1 VAKLVSVGLGN
12 DGRPAS
18 ATRRAMTGSR
28 AARILAPS
36 AGPTLRGR
44 AAACSA
50 IPSSVSWLR
59 GSPAGGGNVSITVM
73 NLVAGVDSST
83 QSTKVLLCRADDGTV
98 VGSASAPHP
107 DGTECPPERWWE
119 ALTSAGRDPDRVRP
133 VEQVAAQQH
142 GMVVLDDSGQVIRPA
157 MLWND
162 VKSAPQA
169 TALVAEF
176 GGPAEWAA
184 RTGSVPTMS
193 FTVTKLR
200 WLWENEPANAA
211 RVHQVLLPHDWLTW
225 KLADGGFGGHLGVE
239 PTTDRGDASGTGY
252 FSPAEGTWLPDYA
265 TRALGHPV
273 ALPRVA
279 APSEIVGRT
288 SWGAAL
294 SAGTGDNMG
303 AALGLGL
310 LDGDVG
316 VSIGTSGTAYATAA
330 KPSADPSGLVSGF
343 ADATG
348 RFLPLACTINAARVL
363 DVTARMLGV
372 SAEGLSA
379 LALSAQAGAGGV
391 TLLPYLDG
399 ERTPNRPAANGVLR
413 GLTTAN
419 ATQENLARAA
429 VEAVLCSLADAIEF
443 LGPRGITAGRVVLT
457 GGAAKSAAIRQIA
470 PAIFGL
476 PVAVPEPAEY
486 VALGAARQAAWALS
500 GAAEPPAWPSAG
512 SVLYE
517 ADATPEVREQYAA
530 LRDDAAAWQVS

>member
-1 VAKLVSVGLGN
+1 
-12 DGRPAS
+12 
-18 ATRRAMTGSR
+18 
-28 AARILAPS
+28 
-36 AGPTLRGR
+36 
-44 AAACSA
+44 
-50 IPSSVSWLR
+50 
-59 GSPAGGGNVSITVM
+59 M

-83 QSTKVLLCRADDGTV
+83 QSTKVLLCRAEDGAV

-107 DGTECPPERWWE
+107 AGTECPPDRWWE
-119 ALTSAGRDPDRVRP
+119 ALTAAGRDLLERAAAVG
-133 VEQVAAQQH
+133 VAAQQH
-142 GMVVLDDSGQVIRPA
+142 GMVVLDESGAVIRDA

-169 TALVAEF
+169 AALVSEF

-200 WLWENEPANAA
+200 WLAENEPGHAA
-211 RVHQVLLPHDWLTW
+211 RVRRVLLPHDWLTW
-225 KLADGGFGGHLGVE
+225 KLAGGDARVE

-252 FSPAEGTWLPDYA
+252 FSPAEGAWLPDYA
-265 TRALGHPV
+265 ERALRRPV

-279 APSEIVGRT
+279 GPAEVVGRT
-288 SWGAAL
+288 RWGAAL

-310 LDGDVG
+310 LDGDVA
-316 VSIGTSGTAYATAA
+316 VSIGTSGTAYAATA
-330 KPSADPSGLVSGF
+330 KESADPTGLVCGF

-348 RFLPLACTINAARVL
+348 RYLPLACTINAARVL
-363 DVTARMLGV
+363 DVTAQMLGV
-372 SAEGLSA
+372 SAAGLAELA
-379 LALSAQAGAGGV
+379 LAAPAGAAGV

-413 GLTTAN
+413 GLTTSN
-419 ATQENLARAA
+419 MTRENMARAA
-429 VEAVLCSLADAIEF
+429 VEAVLCSLADAIDF
-443 LGPRGITAGRVVLT
+443 LRPCGITPARVVLT
-457 GGAAKSAAIRQIA
+457 GGAAKSAAVRQIA

-500 GAAEPPAWPSAG
+500 GAPEPPAWPTQAT
-512 SVLYE
+512 VTYE
-517 ADATPEVREQYAA
+517 ATATPEVRERYSS
-530 LRDDAAAWQVS
+530 LRDDAAAWQLP

>member
-1 VAKLVSVGLGN
+1 M
-12 DGRPAS
+12 D
-18 ATRRAMTGSR
+18 
-28 AARILAPS
+28 
-36 AGPTLRGR
+36 
-44 AAACSA
+44 
-50 IPSSVSWLR
+50 
-59 GSPAGGGNVSITVM
+59 
-73 NLVAGVDSST
+73 LVAGVDSST

-107 DGTECPPERWWE
+107 EGTECHPDHWWQ
-119 ALTSAGRDPDRVRP
+119 ALTTAGRGLLERAAAIGVG
-133 VEQVAAQQH
+133 AQQH
-142 GMVVLDDSGQVIRPA
+142 GMVVLDSAGTVIRDA

-169 TALVAEF
+169 AALVPEF
-176 GGPAEWAA
+176 GGAAEWAA

-200 WLWENEPANAA
+200 WLAENEPSNAA
-211 RVHQVLLPHDWLTW
+211 RVHRVLLPHDWLTW
-225 KLADGGFGGHLGVE
+225 RLAGGGPGQGASAE

-252 FSPAEGTWLPDYA
+252 FSPAESAWLPDYA
-265 TRALGHPV
+265 QRALGRPV

-279 APSEIVGRT
+279 GPSEIVGRT

-294 SAGTGDNMG
+294 SAGTGDNMA

-310 LDGDVG
+310 LEGDVA
-316 VSIGTSGTAYATAA
+316 VSIGTSGTAYAVTA
-330 KPSADPSGLVSGF
+330 KESADPTGLVCGF

-363 DVTARMLGV
+363 DMTAQLLGV
-372 SAEGLSA
+372 SPAGLAELA
-379 LALSAQAGAGGV
+379 LAAPAGAGGV

-419 ATQENLARAA
+419 MTRENLARAA

-443 LGPRGITAGRVVLT
+443 LRPCGITPSRVVLT
-457 GGAAKSAAIRQIA
+457 GGAAKSAAVRQIA

-476 PVAVPEPAEY
+476 PVAVPEAAEY

-500 GAAEPPAWPSAG
+500 GAAEPPVWPASA
-512 SVLYE
+512 SVTYE
-517 ADATPEVREQYAA
+517 ATATPEVRERYAA
-530 LRDDAAAWQVS
+530 LRDDAAAWQVG

>member
-1 VAKLVSVGLGN
+1 MS
-12 DGRPAS
+12 
-18 ATRRAMTGSR
+18 
-28 AARILAPS
+28 
-36 AGPTLRGR
+36 
-44 AAACSA
+44 
-50 IPSSVSWLR
+50 
-59 GSPAGGGNVSITVM
+59 
-73 NLVAGVDSST
+73 LVAGVDSST

-98 VGSASAPHP
+98 VESASAPHP
-107 DGTECPPERWWE
+107 DGTECHPDRWWE
-119 ALTSAGRDPDRVRP
+119 ALTAAGLGLL
-133 VEQVAAQQH
+133 EQAGAIGVAAQQH
-142 GMVVLDDSGQVIRPA
+142 GMVVLDESGEVIRPA

-169 TALVAEF
+169 AALVSEF
-176 GGPAEWAA
+176 GGAEEWAA

-200 WLWENEPANAA
+200 WLLENEPGNAA

-225 KLADGGFGGHLGVE
+225 RLADGGFGGHLGVE

-265 TRALGHPV
+265 ARALGHPV

-310 LDGDVG
+310 LDGDVA
-316 VSIGTSGTAYATAA
+316 VSIGTSGTAYAAAA

-372 SAEGLSA
+372 SAETFSA
-379 LALSAQAGAGGV
+379 LALAAAPGAGGV

-399 ERTPNRPAANGVLR
+399 ERTPNRPSANGVLR
-413 GLTTAN
+413 GLTTSN

-429 VEAVLCSLADAIEF
+429 VEGVLCSLADAVEF
-443 LGPRGITAGRVVLT
+443 LRPRGITPGRVVLT
-457 GGAAKSAAIRQIA
+457 GGAAKSAAVRQIA

-486 VALGAARQAAWALS
+486 VARGAARQAAWALS
-500 GAAEPPAWPSAG
+500 GAAEPPSWPAPEA
-512 SVLYE
+512 VTYE

-530 LRDDAAAWQVS
+530 LRDDAAAWQVG